1 MATLYAPDTATNPT
15 TVTTAA
21 NFIKQLWSDEVLAV
35 YKANTVMV
43 PLVQSLPFSG
53 EKGDTINI
61 PKPARGSVTAKSAG
75 TGVTIIVETSG
86 TFGLSINQHFE
97 YSRLIEDIAKIQAL
111 DSMRAFYTDDAG
123 YAHALSLDSAVHSE
137 GAKFAA
143 PDATPTTAGASYS
156 KAVIGGDGITTWVQ
170 TGSGNGSAL
179 TDAGLRRAI
188 QELDDNNVPARQRVL
203 VVPPVEKRKLSGLAR
218 FTEQA
223 FTGEAGNS
231 NTIRNGLIGD
241 IYGIP
246 VYVSTNVATVD
257 SSDCTSYRACLMFQR
272 EAVVLAEQL
281 APRAQSQYK
290 QEFLADLFTVDTIYG
305 IGTPR
310 PEAGVA
316 LMVPAA

>member
-21 NFIKQLWSDEVLAV
+21 NFIKELWSDEVLAV
-35 YKANTVMV
+35 FKANTVMV
-43 PLVQSLPFSG
+43 PLIQSLPFNM
-53 EKGDTINI
+53 EKGDTIHI
-61 PKPARGSVTAKSAG
+61 PKPSRGSVTSKSAA
-75 TGVTIIVETSG
+75 TGVTINVETSG
-86 TFGLSINQHFE
+86 VFNLTIDQHFE

-111 DSMRAFYTDDAG
+111 DSMRKFYTDDAG
-123 YAHALSLDSAVHSE
+123 YAHALNLDSAVHTE
-137 GAKFAA
+137 GAKFAG
-143 PDATPTTAGASYS
+143 PDSTPTSAGSSYS

-179 TDAGLRRAI
+179 TDAGIRRAI

-203 VVPPVEKRKLSGLAR
+203 VVPPVEKRKLLGNPR

-223 FTGEAGNS
+223 FTGEAAGANS
-231 NTIRNGLIGD
+231 IRNGLIGD
-241 IYGIP
+241 IYGVP
-246 VYVSTNVATVD
+246 VYVSTNVASVD
-257 SSDCTSYRACLMFQR
+257 SSDCTTYRAVLLFQK

-310 PEAGVA
+310 PEAGVT
-316 LMVPAA
+316 LMVPAT

>member
-1 MATLYAPDTATNPT
+1 MATLYAPDSATNET
-15 TVTTAA
+15 NVTTAA

-53 EKGDTINI
+53 EKGDQINI

-86 TFGLSINQHFE
+86 TFALSIDQHFE

-111 DSMRAFYTDDAG
+111 DSMRSFYTDDAG
-123 YAHALSLDSAVHSE
+123 YAHALSLDSAVHNQ
-137 GAKFAA
+137 GALFAA
-143 PDATPTTAGASYS
+143 PDGTPTTAGVNYS
-156 KAVIGGDGITTWVQ
+156 KAVIGGDGITTWVG

-179 TDAGLRRAI
+179 TDAGIRRAI

-241 IYGIP
+241 VYGIP
-246 VYVSTNVATVD
+246 VYVSTNVATKD